1 MRRLLARFGP
11 VAALATAV
19 ILGSAVTATAEPF
32 TIQAVLT
39 GDFRADDPDNIVLDV
54 TIVGDT
60 TSNVTSWTVDLNSP
74 LHPDGVPGTF
84 AFSIDGVSYSD
95 VSFSNFSPNAWSFS
109 IAPGTNVPG
118 SGGAN
123 FVFESEI
130 RPEARTTLPIA
141 TSDVHRHIDER
152 ELESAHVHR
161 CPAGDRRRYPVAR
174 RAAWRAVQSLSTA
187 GCAGCSDSGFASGNY
202 ASVPE
207 PGSLSLLAL
216 GAVLLGSKVR
226 SRRRVTTFRSSFRLR
241 RVRPL

>member
-1 MRRLLARFGP
+1 MGRLFARFGL

-19 ILGSAVTATAEPF
+19 TLGSAVTATAEPF

-39 GDFRADDPDNIVLDV
+39 GDFRASNPDNIVLDV

-74 LHPDGVPGTF
+74 LHPNAVLGTF

-95 VSFSNFSPNAWSFS
+95 VSFSNFSPTAWSFS

-118 SGGAN
+118 SGGAD
-123 FVFESEI
+123 FVFESNDPTGNSNNVTNS
-130 RPEARTTLPIA
+130 RLLTFDATLTSGNWSPTMFTDAPLA
-141 TSDVHRHIDER
+141 TGGGIPSPGAQ
-152 ELESAHVHR
+152 LGAHVR
-161 CPAGDRRRYPVAR
+161 
-174 RAAWRAVQSLSTA
+174 SLSTA

-202 ASVPE
+202 APVPE

-226 SRRRVTTFRSSFRLR
+226 SRRKQ
-241 RVRPL
+241 